1 MGWYTETEYSY
12 AGRRHRSIDNVQ
24 LVSLPSTSF
33 IVISPRLIKS
43 LLSTKQATEPSFR
56 LSGLLLDGLV
66 ELVDGS
72 IELLARLLELLV
84 GAVLE
89 GIHLG
94 LGSLRFGFCVIGL
107 AVLASVPVAC
117 NTPSPALGASSM

>member
-1 MGWYTETEYSY
+1 MIYRNRILLCWTPAQITRQCAVGIV
-12 AGRRHRSIDNVQ
+12 AI
-24 LVSLPSTSF
+24 TSF
-33 IVISPRLIKS
+33 IVINPRLIKS

-66 ELVDGS
+66 ELVDGR

-89 GIHLG
+89 GIHLR

-117 NTPSPALGASSM
+117 DTPSPALGESST